1 LGIYII
7 YSPKP
12 LLSLCSN
19 LTASLPTNPPSP
31 SSATGKIAL
40 ERMAGG
46 KVRKEKPSRGA
57 AGSSNH
63 YQGGIQFH
71 KSKGQHILKNPLLVD
86 SIIQKAGINSTDV
99 ILEIGPGT
107 GNLTKKLLDAGKS
120 VVAVELDPRMVL
132 ELQRRFQG
140 TPHSNRLKASS

>member
-1 LGIYII
+1 MLLHSNPGRPHSL
-7 YSPKP
+7 SPLQADRSQP
-12 LLSLCSN
+12 ETES
-19 LTASLPTNPPSP
+19 
-31 SSATGKIAL
+31 
-40 ERMAGG
+40 MAGG
-46 KVRKEKPSRGA
+46 KMRKQKPSRGA

-86 SIIQKAGINSTDV
+86 SIIQKAGINSIDV

-107 GNLTKKLLDAGKS
+107 GNLTKKLLEARES
-120 VVAVELDPRMVL
+120 VIAVELDPRMVL

-140 TPHSNRLKASS
+140 TPHSNRLKLNEGLL